1 MYGQRNNV
9 TMLNE
14 LPELEDLEGVGDS
27 RNQDMKGGPT
37 DYQKYI
43 RNSHTM
49 MSQSGMNRMDMDQE
63 PHQPP
68 FPQAPPQ
75 PPQPPLRPVPEVHM
89 TYNCIDIARHI
100 QDCPICSRFYNNDKT
115 IYIIIIIV
123 LSLICLL
130 LLKKVLNV

>member
-14 LPELEDLEGVGDS
+14 LPELEDLEGIGDS
-27 RNQDMKGGPT
+27 RNQDIKGGPE
-37 DYQKYI
+37 YQKYI

-49 MSQSGMNRMDMDQE
+49 MSHSGMNRMNMDQE
-63 PHQPP
+63 P
-68 FPQAPPQ
+68 PQ
-75 PPQPPLRPVPEVHM
+75 PLPPSPPPPVPRPVPEVHM

>member
-14 LPELEDLEGVGDS
+14 LPDLEDLEGVGES
-27 RNQDMKGGPT
+27 RNQDAKSGPP

-49 MSQSGMNRMDMDQE
+49 MSHSGMNRMHMDQE
-63 PHQPP
+63 APPPPHQ
-68 FPQAPPQ
+68 PPQ
-75 PPQPPLRPVPEVHM
+75 PPQPLRPFPEVHM
-89 TYNCIDIARHI
+89 TYNCIDIAKHI
-100 QDCPICSRFYNNDKT
+100 QECPICSRFYNNDKT
-115 IYIIIIIV
+115 LYIIIIIV

>member
-14 LPELEDLEGVGDS
+14 LPELEDLEGVGES
-27 RNQDMKGGPT
+27 RNQDAKGGPL

-49 MSQSGMNRMDMDQE
+49 MSQSGMNRMMDMEQ
-63 PHQPP
+63 
-68 FPQAPPQ
+68 Q
-75 PPQPPLRPVPEVHM
+75 PPQPLPPSPPPQPFRPQPEVHM

-115 IYIIIIIV
+115 VYIIIIIV
-123 LSLICLL
+123 LSLMCLL

>member
-14 LPELEDLEGVGDS
+14 LPDLEDLEGVGEY
-27 RNQDMKGGPT
+27 RNQDAKSGPP

-49 MSQSGMNRMDMDQE
+49 MSDSGMNRIHMDQ
-63 PHQPP
+63 Q
-68 FPQAPPQ
+68 PPQ
-75 PPQPPLRPVPEVHM
+75 PPQPPQPFHQPPVHM
-89 TYNCIDIARHI
+89 TYNCIDIAKHI
-100 QDCPICSRFYNNDKT
+100 QECPICSRFYNNDKT
-115 IYIIIIIV
+115 LYIIIIIV